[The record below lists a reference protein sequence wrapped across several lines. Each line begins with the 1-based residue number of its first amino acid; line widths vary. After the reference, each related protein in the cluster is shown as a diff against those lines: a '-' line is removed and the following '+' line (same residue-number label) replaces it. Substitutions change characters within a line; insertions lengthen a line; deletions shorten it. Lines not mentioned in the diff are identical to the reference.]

1 MADLVRE
8 RVPDIPEDLEGN
20 AVPEGHCPACSNSLP
35 ENARECPDC
44 GLVFPDS

>member
-8 RVPDIPEDLEGN
+8 RVPDIPENREEN
-20 AVPEGHCPACSNSLP
+20 AVAEGHCPACSGSLP

-44 GLVFPDS
+44 GLVFPES